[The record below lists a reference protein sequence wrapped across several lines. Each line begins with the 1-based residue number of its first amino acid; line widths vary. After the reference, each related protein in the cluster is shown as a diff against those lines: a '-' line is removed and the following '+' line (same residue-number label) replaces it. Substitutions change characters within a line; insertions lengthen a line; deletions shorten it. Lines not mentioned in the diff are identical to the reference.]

1 MIQDLIK
8 EKQIQQSQRERQLK
22 EDEQK
27 LLELADLCSD
37 SLVNN
42 LNEDIAKIFYNQ
54 MQIERL
60 VKSLQKQHDK
70 TASKVRQYA
79 ELANEMSASLKGL
92 GDVQNWLAVLDY
104 ELQVIELTLRLVAQQ
119 DGSDP

>member
-1 MIQDLIK
+1 
-8 EKQIQQSQRERQLK
+8 
-22 EDEQK
+22 
-27 LLELADLCSD
+27 
-37 SLVNN
+37 
-42 LNEDIAKIFYNQ
+42 

-60 VKSLQKQHDK
+60 VKSLQKSHDK

-104 ELQVIELTLRLVAQQ
+104 ELQVIELTLRLVAEQ
-119 DGSDP
+119 GGA